1 MNDQEMNTNEFLQ
14 AAFKMFDKN
23 CDGKLDKKEI
33 QMGYENY
40 QQKIISDEDIDKVFG
55 QIDVDGN
62 GYIDYTEFV
71 AAAIEM
77 E

>member
-1 MNDQEMNTNEFLQ
+1 MSKSEKEKLGQM
-14 AAFKMFDKN
+14 FKTFDKN
-23 CDGKLDKKEI
+23 SDGKLDKKEI

-40 QQKIISDEDIDKVFG
+40 QQKIISDEDIDQVFG